1 MHTLVVDRKKRVRLP
16 EAKPGQVFCLEQQD
30 DGSLV
35 LIPLKKPKRKEM
47 FPPGSLLKYMTKE
60 RDELEAELLKGCVPG
75 TD

>member
-1 MHTLVVDRKKRVRLP
+1 VHTLIVDQKKRVRLP
-16 EAKPGQVFCLEQQD
+16 EAKPGQVFSLEPQG

-60 RDELEAELLKGCVPG
+60 RDELQAELLKGCLLEPQ
-75 TD
+75 